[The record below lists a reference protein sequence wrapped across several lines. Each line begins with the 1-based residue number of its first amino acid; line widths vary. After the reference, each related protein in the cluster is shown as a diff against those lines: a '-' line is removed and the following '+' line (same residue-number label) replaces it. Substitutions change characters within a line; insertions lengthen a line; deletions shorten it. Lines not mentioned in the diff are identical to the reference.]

1 MQIRATS
8 NLIRK
13 LTLVAGCLVFILAV
27 GAGVVG
33 ARLYSERLLTA
44 ERQQAAVALDQL
56 RSLLEANINSALQL
70 TRSVAIKIQVAPTLS
85 PSVFFELTRSELLY
99 SNSIER
105 VIIAP
110 DMAPG
115 AVYPTAD
122 DKVLRGFDFRSD
134 PILAD
139 AAAQAR
145 IMRAPV
151 LLGPRRFGATA
162 SMLLAIVPVLHTS
175 PQNSPYA
182 DASDRVEHYWGVVAA
197 LIEPDALITQ
207 TDLDALTP
215 VYRFAV
221 MNQRGIPF
229 IGDADVVAAVPVTAD
244 IALPTGQWT
253 LALVPAS
260 GWGSGQPSLSLM
272 WLLALLG
279 AVTITAPIFLIRR
292 LWLDVDSQ
300 RRRLNEI
307 IWGANVG
314 TWEWH
319 VPTGAKVCNE
329 RWAGLIGYELAE
341 LTPVTRKTWIS
352 VCHPDDL
359 IKSWQKLGEH
369 FRGEAENFIHE
380 VRLRH
385 KDGRWVW
392 VLERG
397 KVVERAPDGQPLR
410 VVGTM
415 TDIDGQK
422 RAETS
427 LANSQQQLEAQ
438 LARLNTSQ
446 QQIRHQADELAK
458 RAEME
463 YALRR
468 KAEEAERAK
477 STFLATMSHEIRT
490 PMTAVI
496 GLSSLL
502 MREALPQSI
511 EARIRTIHNA
521 ADNLLGLINDILD
534 ISKIEADRV
543 ELENIPTDLP
553 ALILDVVAMFRERAQ
568 AKGLMLET
576 VLGEFPDA
584 VDVDPS
590 RLRQVLVNL
599 IGNALKFTEQGTVDI
614 RAWIKDQSI
623 FFEVEDTGI
632 GIADAAMNRLFQDFS
647 QVDSSISRRYQ
658 GSGLGLSISRRLVE
672 LMGGKIGVESTIGR
686 GSIFGFNLPLVISTR
701 PLLVR
706 DPVIPT
712 TTSDGVSNLDMLVAE
727 DNAVNQMVLK
737 SILELSQHKVTFAA
751 DGREA
756 VDRVREHDYD
766 LVLMDVRMPE
776 IDGTEATRLI
786 RAMPSPKCDVPIIA
800 ATADAL
806 TDHMAS
812 YLAVGMN
819 EVVAKPIDMAE
830 LNQKISK
837 VMRRRTNT
845 PAIAASRPAR

>member
-13 LTLVAGCLVFILAV
+13 LTLVAVCLVFILAV
-27 GAGVVG
+27 GAGFVG

-115 AVYPTAD
+115 AVYPAAD
-122 DKVLRGFDFRSD
+122 DEVLRGFDFRSD

-162 SMLLAIVPVLHTS
+162 SMLLAIMPVLHTS
-175 PQNSPYA
+175 PQSSRFA
-182 DASDRVEHYWGVVAA
+182 DPSDRIEHYWGVVAA

-253 LALVPAS
+253 LALAPAS

-359 IKSWQKLGEH
+359 IKSWQKLEEH

-415 TDIDGQK
+415 ADIDGQK
-422 RAETS
+422 QAETS
-427 LANSQQQLEAQ
+427 LANSQQ
-438 LARLNTSQ
+438 
-446 QQIRHQADELAK
+446 ELAE

-468 KAEEAERAK
+468 KAEEAQRTK

-490 PMTAVI
+490 PMTAII

-534 ISKIEADRV
+534 ISKIEANRV

-568 AKGLMLET
+568 AKGLMLEA
-576 VLGEFPDA
+576 VMGEFPDA

-614 RAWIKDQSI
+614 RAWIKDQDI

-632 GIADAAMNRLFQDFS
+632 GIADADLNRLFQDFS

-686 GSIFGFNLPLVISTR
+686 GSIFGFNLPLIISTK

-712 TTSDGVSNLDMLVAE
+712 TTSDGMSNLDILVAE

-776 IDGTEATRLI
+776 VDGTEATRLI